1 MGWLSS
7 FLHPEKG
14 YQEGQKQLDKYYQ
27 LSRKELEPY
36 SARGN
41 EQYMNLNDIIQ
52 HLINPSQLNN
62 QWLNDYSESQASKNA
77 EDRAGQHGLDAAS
90 SMGLLGSNTALNAI
104 QAGKSQI
111 GAEDQQR
118 YLENLMQK
126 YLSGAQLAQGL
137 YGTGANAANNLS
149 NNAMNMGQNS
159 AQISYNKESAPG
171 NLFSGLLG
179 LGGSIVG
186 SALSGPIG
194 GALSKRWNLAGGE

>member
-14 YQEGQKQLDKYYQ
+14 YEEGQKQLDKYYQ
-27 LSRKELEPY
+27 LSRQELEPY

-62 QWLNDYSESQASKNA
+62 QWLNDYRESQASKNA

-104 QAGKSQI
+104 EAGKSQI
-111 GAEDQQR
+111 GAEDEQR
-118 YLENLMQK
+118 YLDNLMQK

-137 YGTGANAANNLS
+137 YGTGVNAANNLS
-149 NNAMNMGQNS
+149 NNAINMGQNS
-159 AQISYNKESAPG
+159 AQLSYNKEAAPS